1 MKISKNSPLPPHR
14 DHRPVIP
21 LIIRLLL
28 YLGAE
33 TDSAHNTIP
42 ELLIQHRLVRIP
54 VVLHNLVQSVDERFH
69 RWHRPRTAAVGE
81 SQ

>member
-1 MKISKNSPLPPHR
+1 MKAWKNSPLPSHR
-14 DHRPVIP
+14 NHRPVIP

-33 TDSAHNTIP
+33 TNGTHNTIP

-69 RWHRPRTAAVGE
+69 WWHRPRAPAVGE